1 MTKCNSLILVRLKE
15 LMGGNRNSAVQQNET
30 DKLYFS
36 EELHGYIKKFI
47 DCSHGKKN
55 KFISSNYKG
64 NVKPGIFSIDFSII
78 VRASPH
84 KNILPINLLP

>member
-1 MTKCNSLILVRLKE
+1 MGIETVLYSKMKQISSTFLK
-15 LMGGNRNSAVQQNET
+15 SC
-30 DKLYFS
+30 
-36 EELHGYIKKFI
+36 IKKFI

-84 KNILPINLLP
+84 TNILPINLLP

>member
-1 MTKCNSLILVRLKE
+1 
-15 LMGGNRNSAVQQNET
+15 MGTETQDCT
-30 DKLYFS
+30 DKLYSS
-36 EELHGYIKKFI
+36 EELHGYSKKFI
-47 DCSHGKKN
+47 DRSHGKKN
-55 KFISSNYKG
+55 KFISSNYNG